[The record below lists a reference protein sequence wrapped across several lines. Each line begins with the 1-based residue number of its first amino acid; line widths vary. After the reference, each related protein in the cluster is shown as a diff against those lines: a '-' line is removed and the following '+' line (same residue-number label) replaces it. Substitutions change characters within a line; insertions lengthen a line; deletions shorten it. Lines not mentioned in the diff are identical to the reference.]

1 MDRVK
6 MLKSSV
12 HCWCLVGRT
21 ALVPFMMTQSN
32 APWRFLLTNESKL
45 ETVFSHHGPWCDQ
58 TWEERFVWKTNS
70 SALCFVAMTFY
81 SCVSCVILLL
91 YYVSSKITIRQRAAN
106 SETRGFPLCIANLS
120 VGVFL
125 GFLGFFLNTLSR
137 TSSPRICMVVC
148 LFFCFF

>member
-70 SALCFVAMTFY
+70 SALFCCNDFLFMCLLCDSFTLL
-81 SCVSCVILLL
+81 CVFENHHQATRCEQWDERFSTLH
-91 YYVSSKITIRQRAAN
+91 SK
-106 SETRGFPLCIANLS
+106 SERWGF
-120 VGVFL
+120 F
-125 GFLGFFLNTLSR
+125 GFFLNTLLSR